1 MTRRIVVGVEQ
12 DLRGRITALYG
23 DEDAGWSPIS
33 RREAVESMRAGMHT
47 YATVGRRGSAE
58 IHILGSDWLRT
69 QRDVTSEDNLDSL
82 GGPDY
87 TRLGA
92 GAYGIAVTLSSA
104 GVCALARELHASG
117 AVVDRVSL
125 LHDGLL
131 VTAMLGVPRFEPG
144 VDGSH
149 FEIVRDAI
157 CHVRRV
163 DDAADP
169 GTNAVATVTAACVV
183 SAKVDAR
190 AGWAGFT
197 LAYSVPDRGA
207 VRVETAVAGP
217 ALTAVTESLTGW
229 VAGSRVDRWDLP
241 VEGLITGATR
251 ADAGMAASGHVQVG
265 FRFDGRREGAFP
277 AARQGYDWT
286 VALSRP
292 YVVDRVGAAIRA
304 SLGGLPA
311 PMGGDW
317 RVPISSDVSLNYL
330 DVALIPGAVQI
341 SGAAV
346 SGLPVPVTAHFTA
359 VFTLALDA
367 DGLVKATL
375 GGTDVEVVEWYAQ
388 VANFLSG
395 GNLVR
400 GIEDGLRGA
409 LGALGADAASG
420 LLGPDLLTRMVA
432 AGTSNAAMVRAV
444 PQRVWI
450 EPGALQ
456 LGGNFE
462 RTPAT
467 PIVKPVRLGTRVD
480 LTLSSTPGATVR
492 EVRWDAGGVSQV
504 QAFEQRAVSWILP
517 PGVAS
522 ATVTVTTD
530 EGQTATESV

>member
-1 MTRRIVVGVEQ
+1 MTHRIVIGVEQ
-12 DLRGRITALYG
+12 DLRGNIIALYG

-33 RREAVESMRAGMHT
+33 RHEAVESMRASMHT
-47 YATVGRRGSAE
+47 YATAGRRGGAD
-58 IHILGSDWLRT
+58 IHIFNSDWLRT
-69 QRDVTSEDNLDSL
+69 VKDVTSEDNLDNL

-92 GAYGIAVTLSSA
+92 GAYGIAVTLSPD
-104 GVCALARELHASG
+104 GVTALARELHASG

-144 VDGSH
+144 ADASH

-157 CHVRRV
+157 CHVRRI
-163 DDAADP
+163 DDATDP
-169 GTNAVATVTAACVV
+169 GTNAVATVTAACAV
-183 SAKVDAR
+183 STQVDAT

-197 LAYSVPDRGA
+197 LTYSVPERGA
-207 VRVETAVAGP
+207 VRVETAGAAP
-217 ALTAVTESLTGW
+217 ARAAVTESLTGW

-241 VEGLITGATR
+241 IEGLIAGASR
-251 ADAGMAASGHVQVG
+251 VDAGMAGSGHAQVG

-292 YVVDRVGAAIRA
+292 YVVERIGAAIRA

-311 PMGGDW
+311 PMGDDW
-317 RVPISSDVSLNYL
+317 RVPITSDVSLNYL

-346 SGLPVPVTAHFTA
+346 SGVPVPVTAHFTA
-359 VFTLALDA
+359 SFTLALDA
-367 DGLVKATL
+367 DGLVQATL
-375 GGTDVEVVEWYAQ
+375 GDTDVEIVEWYAH

-400 GIEDGLRGA
+400 GVEAGLRGA

-432 AGTSNAAMVRAV
+432 AGTSNVATVRAV
-444 PQRVWI
+444 PRRVWI
-450 EPGALQ
+450 EPGALR
-456 LGGNFE
+456 LGGDFE
-462 RTPAT
+462 RSPAAPT
-467 PIVKPVRLGTRVD
+467 LTPVRLGDRVD

-492 EVRWDAGGVSQV
+492 EIRWDVGGVSHI
-504 QAFEQRAVSWILP
+504 QAFEHRAMSWTP
-517 PGVAS
+517 PAGRAS

-530 EGQTATESV
+530 EGQTATQTV